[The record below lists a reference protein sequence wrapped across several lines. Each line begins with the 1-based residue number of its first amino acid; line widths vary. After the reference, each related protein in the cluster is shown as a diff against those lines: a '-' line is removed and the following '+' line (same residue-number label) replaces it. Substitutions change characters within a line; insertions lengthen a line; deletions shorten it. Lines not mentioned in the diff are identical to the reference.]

1 MKFIHKMLSDIIMKI
16 KLLFLRDKELYY
28 NLKEIIGF
36 FPHNI
41 ELYRLALSHKSIM
54 KRNEKGKLINNERLE
69 FLGDAVL
76 GAVVGDVVFRHFP
89 NKREGFLT
97 TTRSKLV
104 ARDTLGRLAK
114 DMGITRLL
122 LSSNQSLSHNSYIG
136 GNAFEALIGAIYLD
150 RGYKA
155 CMKFVEKQIL
165 SREINLDT
173 VAYEEVNFKS
183 KLLEWAQKNHIN
195 VSFILTS
202 EKKDD
207 EGNPTFEHIVR
218 VEQVDGCKGIGYS
231 KKESQQMA
239 SRLTLE
245 KLQHDPIF
253 IDEVF
258 ASKDVRVGKTSGKLF
273 QKQGENME

>member
-136 GNAFEALIGAIYLD
+136 GNAFEALIGAIYID

-195 VSFILTS
+195 VNFILTS
-202 EKKDD
+202 EEKDD
-207 EGNPTFEHIVR
+207 EGNPTFEYIVR
-218 VEQVDGCKGIGYS
+218 VERVDGCKGTGYS

-258 ASKDVRVGKTSGKLF
+258 ASKDVRVGKTGGKLF
-273 QKQGENME
+273 QKQGENIE

>member
-136 GNAFEALIGAIYLD
+136 GNAFEALIGAIYID

-195 VSFILTS
+195 VNFILTS
-202 EKKDD
+202 EEKDD
-207 EGNPTFEHIVR
+207 EGNPTFEYIVR
-218 VEQVDGCKGIGYS
+218 VEQVDGCKGTGYS

-258 ASKDVRVGKTSGKLF
+258 ASKDVRVGKTGGKLF
-273 QKQGENME
+273 QKQGENIE